1 MRERFDCYIG
11 IDWSGAKGR
20 YSGIAL
26 AECSGDSGPDSG
38 PRLIVPE
45 DGRWT
50 RSTVADY
57 LGRRIARGERLLAG
71 FDFAFGFPWIEGEGY
86 LAKRVPHITDAFA
99 LWELIEQASAEAPD
113 FHAGPLVMHP
123 AFAPS
128 YWVSGKQKPGWRNDK
143 RLTETECGKATSTYP
158 ETVFKL
164 IGAKQVGKAALAG
177 IRTLRAIRLA
187 APAQVAIWPFEDA
200 DKPTVLAEIYPTLFR
215 RQALG
220 STTKIKDRAT
230 LDTAL
235 TALGTGPAED
245 VPASFSDHEG
255 DALISAAGL
264 RWLDRAGKLF
274 TLPEEATAQARR
286 EGWIVGV

>member
-1 MRERFDCYIG
+1 MAERFDFYIG

-26 AECSGDSGPDSG
+26 AECTGNSG
-38 PRLIVPE
+38 PRPIAPE
-45 DGRWT
+45 GGRWT
-50 RSTVADY
+50 RSKVAAH
-57 LGRRIARGERLLAG
+57 LGRRIASGQRLLAG
-71 FDFAFGFPWIEGEGY
+71 FDFAFSFPWIEGEGF
-86 LAKRVPHITDAFA
+86 LAGRTKHVTDAFA

-113 FHAGPLVMHP
+113 FHAGPLVTHP

-128 YWVSGKQKPGWRNDK
+128 YWVSGTQKSGWRNDK
-143 RLTETECGKATSTYP
+143 RRTETECGKATSTYP

-187 APAQVAIWPFEDA
+187 APAQVAVWPFEDA
-200 DKPTVLAEIYPTLFR
+200 DKPAVLAEIYPTLFR
-215 RQALG
+215 QRALG
-220 STTKIKDRAT
+220 STAKIKDRAT

-235 TALGTGPAED
+235 AALDSAPTED
-245 VPASFSDHEG
+245 TPERFSDHEG

-274 TLPEEATAQARR
+274 TLPEDAESLARR

>member
-1 MRERFDCYIG
+1 MAERFDAWIG

-20 YSGIAL
+20 YSGIAV
-26 AECSGDSGPDSG
+26 AECTGESG
-38 PRLIVPE
+38 PRLIAPE
-45 DGRWT
+45 GSRWT

-86 LAKRVPHITDAFA
+86 LAQRVPHITNAFA
-99 LWELIEQASAEAPD
+99 LWELIEQASADAPD
-113 FHAGPLVMHP
+113 FHAGPLVTHP

-128 YWVSGKQKPGWRNDK
+128 YWVSGKQKPAWRNDK
-143 RLTETECGKATSTYP
+143 RRTETECGKATSTYP

-187 APAQVAIWPFEDA
+187 APTQVAVWPFEDA
-200 DKPTVLAEIYPTLFR
+200 DRPTVLAEIYPTLFR

-220 STTKIKDRAT
+220 TTAKIKDRAT

-235 TALGTGPAED
+235 LALDSGRAVGAPERLT
-245 VPASFSDHEG
+245 DHEG

-274 TLPEEATAQARR
+274 TLPENAEAQARR

>member
-1 MRERFDCYIG
+1 MRERFDFYIG
-11 IDWSGAKGR
+11 IDWSGAKGS

-26 AECSGDSGPDSG
+26 AECRADGSG
-38 PRLIVPE
+38 PRLIAPPA
-45 DGRWT
+45 GRWT
-50 RSTVADY
+50 RSAVAAW
-57 LGRRIARGERLLAG
+57 LGQRIASGERLLAG

-86 LAKRVPHITDAFA
+86 LAQRVPHITDAFA

-113 FHAGPLVMHP
+113 FHSGPLVTHET
-123 AFAPS
+123 FADS
-128 YWVSGKQKPGWRNDK
+128 YWVSGKQKPEWRNDK
-143 RLTETECGKATSTYP
+143 RRTETACGEATSTYP

-187 APAQVAIWPFEDA
+187 APAQVAVWPFEDA
-200 DKPTVLAEIYPTLFR
+200 DRPTVLAEIYPTLFR

-220 STTKIKDRAT
+220 GTAKIKERAT
-230 LDTAL
+230 LDNAL
-235 TALGTGPAED
+235 AALGSGPARGA
-245 VPASFSDHEG
+245 PASFSDHDG

-264 RWLDRAGKLF
+264 RWLDRSGKLF
-274 TLPEEATAQARR
+274 TVPEEAKAQARR

>member
-26 AECSGDSGPDSG
+26 AECRADGPG
-38 PRLIVPE
+38 PRLIAPE
-45 DGRWT
+45 DSRWT

-57 LGRRIARGERLLAG
+57 LGRRIAAGERLLAG

-86 LAKRVPHITDAFA
+86 LAGRTKHITDAFA

-113 FHAGPLVMHP
+113 FHAGPLVTHP

-128 YWVSGKQKPGWRNDK
+128 YWVSGTQKPGWRNDK
-143 RLTETECGKATSTYP
+143 RVTETACGEATSTYP

-177 IRTLRAIRLA
+177 IRTLRAIRRA
-187 APAQVAIWPFEDA
+187 APAQVAVWPFEDA

-235 TALGTGPAED
+235 TALESAPAAGAPERLT
-245 VPASFSDHEG
+245 DHEG

-274 TLPEEATAQARR
+274 TLPEEAEPQARR

>member
-1 MRERFDCYIG
+1 MAERFDSYIG

-26 AECSGDSGPDSG
+26 AECTGESGPNSG
-38 PRLIVPE
+38 PRLIAPP

-57 LGRRIARGERLLAG
+57 LGQRIATGERLLAG
-71 FDFAFGFPWIEGEGY
+71 FDFAFGFPWIAGEGY
-86 LAKRVPHITDAFA
+86 LAGRTQHVTDAFA
-99 LWELIEQASAEAPD
+99 LWELIEQASADAPD
-113 FHAGPLVMHP
+113 FHAGAVVMHP

-128 YWVSGKQKPGWRNDK
+128 YWVSGKQRSDWRNDK
-143 RLTETECGKATSTYP
+143 RRTETACGEATSTYP

-187 APAQVAIWPFEDA
+187 APAQVAVWPFEDA

-220 STTKIKDRAT
+220 STAKIKDRAT
-230 LDTAL
+230 LDNAL
-235 TALGTGPAED
+235 PVLGSGASQA
-245 VPASFSDHEG
+245 VPEYFSDHEG

-264 RWLDRAGKLF
+264 RGLGRAGKLF
-274 TLPEEATAQARR
+274 TVPDAAEAQARR

>member
-1 MRERFDCYIG
+1 MAERFDFYLG
-11 IDWSGAKGR
+11 IDWSGAKGS

-26 AECSGDSGPDSG
+26 AECTGETG
-38 PRLIVPE
+38 PRLIAPPA
-45 DGRWT
+45 GRWT
-50 RSTVADY
+50 RSGVADY

-71 FDFAFGFPWIEGEGY
+71 FDFAFGFPWIDGEGY
-86 LAKRVPHITDAFA
+86 LAGRTQHLTDAFA
-99 LWELIEQASAEAPD
+99 LWELIEQASADAPD
-113 FHAGPLVMHP
+113 FHAGPLVAHP
-123 AFAPS
+123 DFAPS
-128 YWVSGKQKPGWRNDK
+128 YWVSGTQKPGWRNDK
-143 RLTETECGKATSTYP
+143 RVTETVCGKATSTYP

-187 APAQVAIWPFEDA
+187 APAQVAVWPFEEVDR
-200 DKPTVLAEIYPTLFR
+200 PTVLAEIYPTLFR

-220 STTKIKDRAT
+220 STAKIRDRAT

-235 TALGTGPAED
+235 AALDSGPAQGAPERLT
-245 VPASFSDHEG
+245 DHEG

-264 RWLDRAGKLF
+264 RWLDRAEKLF
-274 TLPEEATAQARR
+274 TLPAKAEAQARR

>member
-1 MRERFDCYIG
+1 MSEQFDAWLG

-26 AECSGDSGPDSG
+26 AECTGNAG
-38 PRLIVPE
+38 PRLIAPAE
-45 DGRWT
+45 HRWT
-50 RSTVADY
+50 RSGVAEY
-57 LGRRIARGERLLAG
+57 LTRRLSGGERLLIG
-71 FDFAFGFPWIEGEGY
+71 LDFAFSFPWIAGEGY
-86 LAKRVPHITDAFA
+86 LAGRAPEIADVFS
-99 LWELIEQASAEAPD
+99 LWERIEQASGDAPD
-113 FHAGPLVMHP
+113 HFAGPVVTHE

-128 YWVSGKQKPGWRNDK
+128 YWQRGTQPAGWRNDK
-143 RLTETECGKATSTYP
+143 RLTETACAEATATRP

-187 APAQVAIWPFEDA
+187 APAHVAVWPFE
-200 DKPTVLAEIYPTLFR
+200 TLAGRSALVEIYPTLFR

-220 STTKIKDRAT
+220 SLVKIRDRAI

-235 TALGTGPAED
+235 AALGSGASLD
-245 VPASFSDHEG
+245 VPAQFSDHDG

-264 RWLDRAGKLF
+264 RSLDRMGNAFALAGR
-274 TLPEEATAQARR
+274 AAAQARY
-286 EGWIVGV
+286 EGWIIGVPS